1 MFMMNDIGHL
11 IGSGRPDQQPASLY
25 EVGNKLV
32 KVIQEK
38 TVTLDYRR
46 SILSENPRI
55 TPKSNE
61 NLIAS

>member
-1 MFMMNDIGHL
+1 MIASLGVVMFMMNDIGHL

-38 TVTLDYRR
+38 TVTPHR
-46 SILSENPRI
+46 
-55 TPKSNE
+55 
-61 NLIAS
+61 